1 MALWFR
7 QSVGRSFFSRL
18 MMVDRLIPV
27 RRAIPRWET
36 RSRCNFSAN
45 AALAARSRAASSV
58 VVWTPQAL
66 QWYFCRPA
74 AVRPFFLTLV
84 LPHFLQRTVCIML
97 TWFKGQ
103 QQYVLYYYLFYLPNR
118 PQLLVEQR
126 HQLAGSR
133 ALTAGNQC

>member
-27 RRAIPRWET
+27 RQAIPRWET

-103 QQYVLYYYLFYLPNR
+103 QQYVLYHYRIGLFSMG
-118 PQLLVEQR
+118 QI
-126 HQLAGSR
+126 
-133 ALTAGNQC
+133 CFI